1 MKPTEKSGLIRSRQE
16 LAGVR
21 RLVVKVGSALLADSS
36 SDIFQSLSQEIAALM
51 KQDVEVVLVSSGAI
65 ALGLSQLGLKKR
77 PHTLPLLQAAAAT
90 GQTSLMSKWQTHFE
104 KSDISLGQI
113 LLTHGDMRDRKRYLN
128 AKFALEALLQKR
140 VLPVVNENDTV
151 SVEEI
156 RFGDN
161 DALAA
166 DVASLLSCPLLVLLT
181 RAEGVMTEPP
191 EESSSAQR
199 IGEIQTPGDLSAY
212 NLGTANTLGTG
223 GMQTKLI
230 AANAAQQHGSATV
243 IADGRKSGILS
254 SILAGEDIGTFV
266 PGPTQNPHK
275 ARKRWISQTLRPQG
289 EVVVDAGAKT
299 ALVKGAS
306 LLFAGVVS
314 IKGDFEAGDAVDIYC
329 EDEPAPFGRGLITLA
344 ALEAAKLA
352 GVKSWDAQKKHA
364 EPLPGQLIHRDDMA
378 FFK

>member
-1 MKPTEKSGLIRSRQE
+1 MKPTDKSGLIRSRQE
-16 LAGVR
+16 IAGAR
-21 RLVVKVGSALLADSS
+21 RLVVKVGSALLADAS
-36 SDIFQSLSQEIAALM
+36 SDIFQSLSQEIVALM
-51 KQDVEVVLVSSGAI
+51 QKDVEVVLVSSGAI
-65 ALGLSQLGLKKR
+65 ALGWSHLGLRKR

-90 GQTSLMSKWQTHFE
+90 GQTALMSKWQTHFE
-104 KSDISLGQI
+104 KSDIPLGQI

-166 DVASLLSCPLLVLLT
+166 DVAGLLSCPLLVLLT
-181 RAEGVMTEPP
+181 RADGVMTEPP
-191 EESSSAQR
+191 EASSSAQR
-199 IGEIQTPGDLSAY
+199 ISAIQTPGDLSAY
-212 NLGTANTLGTG
+212 NLGGTNTLGTG

-230 AANAAQQHGSATV
+230 AASAAQQHGAATV

-254 SILAGEDIGTFV
+254 SILAGADIGTFV
-266 PGPTQNPHK
+266 PGPIDNPHK
-275 ARKRWISQTLRPQG
+275 ARKRWISQTLRAQG
-289 EVVVDAGAKT
+289 KVIVDAGAKA

-314 IKGDFEAGDAVDIYC
+314 IKGDFDAGDAVDIYC
-329 EDEPAPFGRGLITLA
+329 EEESAPFGRGLITLA
-344 ALEAAKLA
+344 AFEATKLA
-352 GVKSWDAQKKHA
+352 GVKSWDAQKQHS